1 MRRAAILPAAMVGAI
16 VALLA
21 APTVLRAADAVTTP
35 GYSGPQSDSMP
46 TGLGPGP
53 AATVSSESTS
63 RFIGLVMN
71 KAVAV
76 DLPGDAAD
84 VLVAN
89 PRIANAVL
97 RTKRRVYLVGMGL
110 GQTSIYFYDDKG
122 RQIEGFDVNVADHT
136 IAPRKPEKEIL
147 VVRGA
152 QENEKQIQVYQCAP
166 VCALS
171 EQATATVLHPTINVR
186 QNGSGSG
193 FGFGFG
199 GF

>member
-1 MRRAAILPAAMVGAI
+1 MRRAAYILPAIMIA
-16 VALLA
+16 ALSA
-21 APTVLRAADAVTTP
+21 APTVLRAAEVVPAAKSSD
-35 GYSGPQSDSMP
+35 PQSESRP
-46 TGLGPGP
+46 AAPGP
-53 AATVSSESTS
+53 FATVSSEDNS
-63 RFIGLVMN
+63 RFIGVVMN
-71 KAVAV
+71 KAVTV
-76 DLPGDAAD
+76 DLPMDVAD

-97 RTKRRVYLVGMGL
+97 RTKRRVFIVGMGL
-110 GQTSIYFYDDKG
+110 GQTSIYFYDVKG
-122 RQIEGFDVNVADHT
+122 RQIEGLDVSVADHT
-136 IAPRKPEKEIL
+136 ISPRKPEKEIL

-152 QENEKQIQVYQCAP
+152 LENEKQVQVYQCSP

-186 QNGSGSG
+186 QNGGGGG